1 MARLETYFHPDYVVA
16 AEFDN
21 NTNTVTIELAQDV
34 DLDEDA
40 LKMIIMAIDMAARG
54 KRGDIDSPISEKEIP
69 DFSAMQPKLRKSS
82 DGERVETQIEYN
94 PQFVFWLKYPDPRY
108 MQAVNPLD

>member
-1 MARLETYFHPDYVVA
+1 MAKLENYLHPDYVVA
-16 AEFDN
+16 ANFDSD
-21 NTNTVTIELAQDV
+21 TNTVTIELAQDV

-40 LKMIIMAIDMAARG
+40 LKMIVMAIDLAARG
-54 KRGDIDSPISEKEIP
+54 RRGDIDSPISEKENP

-82 DGERVETQIEYN
+82 TDDRVETQIEYN

-108 MQAVNPLD
+108 MQAVNPVD